1 MIKAAI
7 PIETNGRQDDVELAH
22 QQRIDKGQH
31 RINRIRRRSSVAVL
45 ELEAADR
52 VRLGPQGLAKA
63 AEIDRRAIAFDTEQ
77 LGQAVGFR
85 HGTGTPLKAR
95 EKRVGRLYAPPVAA
109 QKSASVA
116 QLRGEG
122 PEALI
127 DRTDTP
133 SFGRKEPAVAPAE

>member
-1 MIKAAI
+1 MVKAAI
-7 PIETNGRQDDVELAH
+7 RIETNGRQDDVELAH
-22 QQRIDKGQH
+22 QQGIDEGQH
-31 RINRIRRRSSVAVL
+31 RVDRVCRRPAVAVL
-45 ELEAADR
+45 ELKAADR
-52 VRLGPQGLAKA
+52 VRLGPQGLAEA

-116 QLRGEG
+116 
-122 PEALI
+122 
-127 DRTDTP
+127 
-133 SFGRKEPAVAPAE
+133 